1 MNHIFD
7 GSVAMERNKIQ
18 NKQSGCVHIVG
29 IVEMDDNYD
38 NENFM
43 LLMMS
48 WNKQVPRKNYG

>member
-18 NKQSGCVHIVG
+18 NKQSSCVHIVG
-29 IVEMDDNYD
+29 IVEMDDDYD
-38 NENFM
+38 DEDFI

-48 WNKQVPRKNYG
+48 